1 MTQSKPSPAPDDRVG
16 GALRDLARVAFPT
29 TVTMTSYTVMQLVD
43 ALMASRIGASE
54 IFVGAQGNGGMLIWF
69 AMSFALGTIS
79 VLSTYVSQ
87 HLGAGTPRKA
97 AAYGWTGIWVA
108 LVWAAVMMALSPAIP
123 WLFRSMGHP
132 AELVRLESQYAS
144 ISVLGCVFVLVGR
157 ALSQYF
163 FGMHRASV
171 VMLSVLLANVVNVA
185 LNALLI
191 YGTDGPPAMFPLAPA
206 FASLAN
212 ALGIEPMGL
221 AGAAWGT
228 VVGSA
233 FECLIPL
240 AVFLSPAYARRFDTR
255 KAWRPRLAHFRDL
268 ARLGWPSGLMTLNEM
283 FCWAYLMIVLLTAAG
298 AAAGD
303 PPELHTSVGWSAL
316 RYMQLSFMPV
326 IGLSFAVT
334 AVVGK
339 CMGMRRPDLAARRVW
354 IALAIAMAYMG
365 ACGLAFVLLRHKLI
379 GSFFPE
385 GLDPATAQRMLQIG
399 GYVMVAAAVFQVF
412 DAVAIT
418 TAGALRGAGDT
429 VWPGIITVLSSW
441 VGLVGI
447 GHLMILT
454 APGLGAAGPWIGASS
469 YIFLLS
475 VFLGWRFLRG
485 KWKHIDLLARSAGTA
500 PAPGTEV
507 LAGGFPGEA

>member
-1 MTQSKPSPAPDDRVG
+1 MPAPDDRVG

-43 ALMASRIGASE
+43 ALMASRIGTSE
-54 IFVGAQGNGGMLIWF
+54 IFVGAQGNGGMLVWF
-69 AMSFALGTIS
+69 AMSFALGAIS

-87 HLGAGTPRKA
+87 HLGAGTPRRA

-108 LVWAAVMMALSPAIP
+108 LIWAAVMVALSPAIP

-132 AELVRLESQYAS
+132 DELVKLESEYAS
-144 ISVLGCVFVLVGR
+144 VSVLGCTFVLVGR

-171 VMLSVLLANVVNVA
+171 VMLSVLLANIVNVA
-185 LNALLI
+185 CNALLI
-191 YGTDGPPAMFPLAPA
+191 FGPAGPPEWTPFAASFARLAG
-206 FASLAN
+206 

-233 FECLIPL
+233 IECLIPL
-240 AVFLSPAYARRFDTR
+240 AVFLSPSYARRFDTW
-255 KAWRPRLAHFRDL
+255 KAWRPRMAHFRDL
-268 ARLGWPSGLMTLNEM
+268 ALLGWPSGLMTLNEM
-283 FCWAYLMIVLLTAAG
+283 FCWAYLMLVLLTAAG

-303 PPELHTSVGWSAL
+303 PPELHASVGWSAL

-339 CMGMRRPDLAARRVW
+339 CMGMRRPDLASRRVW
-354 IALAIAMAYMG
+354 VALAFAMSYMG
-365 ACGLAFVLLRHKLI
+365 ACGLAFVLFRRQMI
-379 GSFFPE
+379 GTFFPE
-385 GLDPATAQRMLQIG
+385 GLDPATAERMLQIG

-412 DAVAIT
+412 DAIAIT

-429 VWPGIITVLSSW
+429 LWPGVMTVICSW
-441 VGLVGI
+441 VGLVGV
-447 GHLMILT
+447 GHLMIVA
-454 APGLGAAGPWIGASS
+454 APGLGAAGPWIGASL
-469 YIFLLS
+469 YITMLS
-475 VFLGWRFLRG
+475 VLLGWRFLRG
-485 KWKHIDLLARSAGTA
+485 GWRHLDLLGRSADAVLSEVPTT
-500 PAPGTEV
+500 PAES
-507 LAGGFPGEA
+507 LAGGLPGEP